1 MLAPGHEG
9 ADVAHVTR
17 IVGSSGMTFWGS
29 NTEEMVELARRFRD
43 GDQQLRVTTEALQ
56 TAVATAG
63 WVGPDADGFRDRWE
77 QCRQQ
82 LSQTG
87 DHLGSTAEHLAFEA
101 AEQDAASDPTGRID
115 PADYDG
121 MLGGQ
126 FLDWSD
132 VINAGE
138 RVGDLWRDRVE
149 AGDAD
154 SPLGERYTDAH
165 PDWDPSSV
173 DIDQAGIEES
183 LVDQGSLGDC
193 WYLAALMA
201 VQSTDPGQL
210 AENISGVGEP
220 PGADG
225 WEVRLF
231 VDGEW
236 QDIAVSPD
244 DLGTKGTVDGH
255 SGDPS
260 WATVYEMAMINAHDG
275 RPSAVW
281 ADTPAAGL
289 EMITGKSARESD
301 TLGQPSF
308 DEYRQAIDEG
318 RPITVMT
325 DPLLPIG
332 PARDDLVSAHVY
344 QVSGYDE
351 STGEIILT
359 NPHGPRSS
367 NPYEVRIDP
376 DHPAYAT
383 SIFMTGIG
391 E

>member
-1 MLAPGHEG
+1 
-9 ADVAHVTR
+9 
-17 IVGSSGMTFWGS
+17 
-29 NTEEMVELARRFRD
+29 MVELARRFRD
-43 GDQQLRVTTEALQ
+43 GDQQLRVTTEALR

-87 DHLGSTAEHLAFEA
+87 DHLSSTAEHLAFEA
-101 AEQDAASDPTGRID
+101 AEQDAASDPSGRID
-115 PADYDG
+115 PSDYDG

-193 WYLAALMA
+193 WYLATLMA
-201 VQSTDPGQL
+201 VQSTAPGQL

-244 DLGTKGTVDGH
+244 DLGTKGTVDGY

-260 WATVYEMAMINAHDG
+260 WATVYEMAMINAHEG

-289 EMITGKSARESD
+289 EMITGEPARESD

>member
-1 MLAPGHEG
+1 
-9 ADVAHVTR
+9 
-17 IVGSSGMTFWGS
+17 MTFWGAS
-29 NTEEMVELARRFRD
+29 TDELVELARRFRG
-43 GDQQLRVTTEALQ
+43 GDERLRGTTDALHAAV
-56 TAVATAG
+56 TAVRWA
-63 WVGPDADGFRDRWE
+63 GPDVEELRHRWE
-77 QCRQQ
+77 QCRREMS
-82 LSQTG
+82 LAG
-87 DHLGSTAEHLAFEA
+87 DHLSATAEHLALEA
-101 AEQDAASDPTGRID
+101 AQQDAASDPAGRID

-121 MLGGQ
+121 MLGGE

-132 VINAGE
+132 VINGGE
-138 RVGDLWRDRVE
+138 RVSDLWRDRVE

-165 PDWDPSSV
+165 PTWDPASM
-173 DIDQAGIEES
+173 DIEQAGIEES

-201 VQSTDPGQL
+201 VQSTDPGLL

-244 DLGTKGTVDGH
+244 DLGTKGTVDAR

-260 WATVYEMAMINAHDG
+260 WATVFEMAMINAHDG

-281 ADTPAAGL
+281 ADTPVAGL
-289 EMITGKSARESD
+289 EMITGEPARESD

-308 DEYRQAIDEG
+308 EEYRQAIDQG
-318 RPITVMT
+318 RPVTVMT

-332 PARDDLVSAHVY
+332 PAGDQLVAAHVY

-351 STGEIILT
+351 STGELILT
-359 NPHGPRSS
+359 NPHGPQSA

>member
-17 IVGSSGMTFWGS
+17 IVGSSGMAFWGS

-43 GDQQLRVTTEALQ
+43 GDQRLRVTAEALR
-56 TAVATAG
+56 TAVTTAG
-63 WVGPDADGFRDRWE
+63 WAGPDADGFRDRWE

-82 LSQTG
+82 LSLTG

-101 AEQDAASDPTGRID
+101 AEQDAASDPSGRID
-115 PADYDG
+115 PSDYDG

-210 AENISGVGEP
+210 AGNISGVGEP

-289 EMITGKSARESD
+289 EMITGEPARESD

-332 PARDDLVSAHVY
+332 PAADDLVSAHVY

-359 NPHGPRSS
+359 NPHGPRSP

>member
-1 MLAPGHEG
+1 
-9 ADVAHVTR
+9 
-17 IVGSSGMTFWGS
+17 MTFWGAD
-29 NTEEMVELARRFRD
+29 TAELVALARRFRD
-43 GDQQLRVTTEALQ
+43 HDGQLTGHAQTLQ
-56 TAVATAG
+56 SAVVG
-63 WVGPDADGFRDRWE
+63 VDWEGPDADALRERWE

-82 LSQTG
+82 LSLTA
-87 DHLGSTAEHLAFEA
+87 DHLGTAAEHIAFQA
-101 AEQDAASDPTGRID
+101 AQQDAASDPEGRID
-115 PADYDG
+115 AGIYDG
-121 MLGGQ
+121 MLGGE

-132 VINAGE
+132 LINAGE
-138 RVGDLWRDRVE
+138 RVGDLWRDRIE
-149 AGDAD
+149 AGDPE
-154 SPLGERYTDAH
+154 SLLGTLYTEEN
-165 PDWDPSSV
+165 PQWDPADV
-173 DIDQAGIEES
+173 DIDQNGIESS
-183 LVDQGSLGDC
+183 LVNQGSLGDC

-201 VQSTDPGQL
+201 VQQTDPGHL

-220 PGADG
+220 PGSDG

-231 VDGEW
+231 LDGEW
-236 QDIAVSPD
+236 QDVPVRPGELGVHGTMD
-244 DLGTKGTVDGH
+244 DG

-275 RPSAVW
+275 RPSAVS

-289 EMITGKSARESD
+289 EMITGEPAQESD
-301 TLGQPSF
+301 SIGQPSF

-325 DPLLPIG
+325 DPLAPIG
-332 PARDDLVSAHVY
+332 PAREDLVAAHVY

-351 STGEIILT
+351 ETGEIILT
-359 NPHGPRSS
+359 NPHGPSGTTA
-367 NPYEVRIDP
+367 YEVRIDP